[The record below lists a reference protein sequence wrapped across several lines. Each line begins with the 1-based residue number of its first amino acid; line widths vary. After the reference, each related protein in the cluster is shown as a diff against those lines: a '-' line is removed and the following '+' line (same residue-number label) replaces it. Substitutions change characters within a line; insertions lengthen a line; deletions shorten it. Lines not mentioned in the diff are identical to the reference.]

1 MNSLSQIETAIPQLS
16 EAEAHILLNWLQN
29 YLDEAW
35 DSQIEAD
42 VRSGR
47 LDQIIQRAQAD
58 IAANRAKPIGK
69 SCQNPK

>member
-1 MNSLSQIETAIPQLS
+1 MNSLSQIETAIAQLS
-16 EAEAHILLNWLQN
+16 EAEARTLLNWLHN

-42 VRSGR
+42 VRAGR

-58 IAANRAKPIGK
+58 ITANRVL
-69 SCQNPK
+69 SCISVQLC

>member
-1 MNSLSQIETAIPQLS
+1 MKSLSQIETAIAQLS
-16 EAEAHILLNWLQN
+16 EAEARTLLNWLQN

-35 DSQIEAD
+35 DRQIEAD

-58 IAANRAKPIGK
+58 ITADRVKPLDEII
-69 SCQNPK
+69 NNF